1 MPAEETSS
9 PDGFMD
15 NVGFKVSHKYD
26 HRWVWP
32 HVPLTL
38 VARFEQA
45 TSLLPAY
52 CDNCGKQVFGANC
65 YRCVSCKLV
74 SHKVTT
80 QTIIALPYTIEQETK
95 VREVFTVPKECTN

>member
-1 MPAEETSS
+1 MPAGETSS
-9 PDGFMD
+9 TDGFMD

-32 HVPLTL
+32 TVLLTL

-80 QTIIALPYTIEQETK
+80 QTIALPYTIEQETK